1 MGKKIATLNALAFHY
16 ERVCFS
22 QYFSTTQIM
31 DTIHIIEP
39 DNTFAFDKCSLGTL
53 TTVAGGSYFA
63 RLYFNNKPLYIQS
76 PKSLTK
82 QGFVRSGK
90 KYYTDLMFTNQDE
103 LFIHWL
109 ENLESTCQQLLFS
122 KNAEWFTPENKLEM
136 HDIESCFTSP
146 VKVFRSGRFYLV
158 RTNIKPNI
166 KIYDEQVAIP
176 AESIISDTH
185 IVSVIEVQGIKFTS
199 NTFQIELEI
208 KQCLKVSADP
218 FLDSCVIKAPLV
230 KTGGTQPVRPNPTEP
245 KEASKIMEAM
255 DKDEEEEIFKMIA
268 QAEATKVEPS
278 HEPLTPVQSQ
288 PKNIKAITQNNT
300 KQNSQTT
307 ISPEQIINGNTSKL
321 TVGANISNNDIGEI
335 TVLDMPEITTDIQ
348 DLTNVDISLD
358 NSLETIT
365 LKKPNQVY
373 YEIYNEARK
382 KAKECKKAA
391 IIAYLEA
398 KNIKKTYMLE
408 SDSESDGSDYSE
420 SDLNEL
426 EDLDELEEMEEV
438 EE

>member
-1 MGKKIATLNALAFHY
+1 
-16 ERVCFS
+16 
-22 QYFSTTQIM
+22 
-31 DTIHIIEP
+31 
-39 DNTFAFDKCSLGTL
+39 
-53 TTVAGGSYFA
+53 
-63 RLYFNNKPLYIQS
+63 
-76 PKSLTK
+76 
-82 QGFVRSGK
+82 
-90 KYYTDLMFTNQDE
+90 MFTNQDE

-109 ENLESTCQQLLFS
+109 ENLESTCQQLLYS
-122 KNAEWFTPENKLEM
+122 KNAEWFSPENKLEM

-166 KIYDEQVAIP
+166 KIYDEDVAIP
-176 AESIISDTH
+176 AESIIADTH

-199 NTFQIELEI
+199 NTFLIELEI

-230 KTGGTQPVRPNPTEP
+230 KTGGTKQGGSINAEP
-245 KEASKIMEAM
+245 KEAPKIIEAL
-255 DKDEEEEIFKMIA
+255 DKDEEEEIFKMIE
-268 QAEATKVEPS
+268 QAEASTVNITKAVSVEP
-278 HEPLTPVQSQ
+278 TPPAQKPIQ
-288 PKNIKAITQNNT
+288 NIKHITQNNT
-300 KQNSQTT
+300 KQNSQMTVPLDQVLST
-307 ISPEQIINGNTSKL
+307 NKL

-335 TVLDMPEITTDIQ
+335 TVLDLPEITADIQ
-348 DLTNVDISLD
+348 DLTNVDISVD
-358 NSLETIT
+358 NSLETMT

-382 KAKECKKAA
+382 KAKECKKQA
-391 IIAYLEA
+391 IIAYLKA

-426 EDLDELEEMEEV
+426 DDLGELDEVEELEEMEE
-438 EE
+438 

>member
-1 MGKKIATLNALAFHY
+1 
-16 ERVCFS
+16 
-22 QYFSTTQIM
+22 M

-39 DNTFAFDKCSLGTL
+39 DNTFPFDKCSLGTL
-53 TTVAGGSYFA
+53 TTVAGGSYFS
-63 RLYFNNKPLYIQS
+63 RLYFNSKPLYIQS

-82 QGFVRSGK
+82 QGFIRSGK

-109 ENLESTCQQLLFS
+109 ENLESTCQRLLYG

-166 KIYDEQVAIP
+166 KIYRDEVETP
-176 AESIISDTH
+176 AETIMADTH
-185 IVSVIEVQGIKFTS
+185 IVSVIEVQGIKFTT
-199 NTFQIELEI
+199 NTFQIDLEI
-208 KQCLKVSADP
+208 KQCLQVSADP

-230 KTGGTQPVRPNPTEP
+230 KSGVTKEGITEP
-245 KEASKIMEAM
+245 KEVPKADPSPVILNKGLDGE
-255 DKDEEEEIFKMIA
+255 DEEDEEAAIFRMIES
-268 QAEATKVEPS
+268 AELANAPVAPEVISKER
-278 HEPLTPVQSQ
+278 TPAPQ
-288 PKNIKAITQNNT
+288 NIKEVTKNNT

-307 ISPEQIINGNTSKL
+307 VSPDKVVNGNISKL

-335 TVLDMPEITTDIQ
+335 TVLDLPEISADIQ
-348 DLTNVDISLD
+348 DLTNVDISVD

-382 KAKECKKAA
+382 KAKECKKEA
-391 IIAYLEA
+391 IIAYLKA

-408 SDSESDGSDYSE
+408 SDSDSDGSEYSE
-420 SDLNEL
+420 SDLNEFDEL
-426 EDLDELEEMEEV
+426 DSVDDIDELEEE
-438 EE
+438 

>member
-1 MGKKIATLNALAFHY
+1 M
-16 ERVCFS
+16 
-22 QYFSTTQIM
+22 
-31 DTIHIIEP
+31 
-39 DNTFAFDKCSLGTL
+39 
-53 TTVAGGSYFA
+53 
-63 RLYFNNKPLYIQS
+63 
-76 PKSLTK
+76 
-82 QGFVRSGK
+82 
-90 KYYTDLMFTNQDE
+90 
-103 LFIHWL
+103 
-109 ENLESTCQQLLFS
+109 
-122 KNAEWFTPENKLEM
+122 
-136 HDIESCFTSP
+136 
-146 VKVFRSGRFYLV
+146 
-158 RTNIKPNI
+158 
-166 KIYDEQVAIP
+166 
-176 AESIISDTH
+176 SDTH

-230 KTGGTQPVRPNPTEP
+230 KTGGTQPVGPNPTEP
-245 KEASKIMEAM
+245 KEAPKIMEAM
-255 DKDEEEEIFKMIA
+255 DKNEEEEIFKMIA

-278 HEPLTPVQSQ
+278 HEPQVPVPVQSQ

-307 ISPEQIINGNTSKL
+307 ISPEQIINGNTNKL

>member
-1 MGKKIATLNALAFHY
+1 
-16 ERVCFS
+16 
-22 QYFSTTQIM
+22 M

-39 DNTFAFDKCSLGTL
+39 DNTFPFDKCSLGTL
-53 TTVAGGSYFA
+53 TTVAGGSYFS
-63 RLYFNNKPLYIQS
+63 RLYFNSKPLYIQS

-109 ENLESTCQQLLFS
+109 ENLESTCQRLLYG

-158 RTNIKPNI
+158 RTNIKQNI
-166 KIYDEQVAIP
+166 KIYHDAVEIP
-176 AESIISDTH
+176 AETILADTH

-230 KTGGTQPVRPNPTEP
+230 KSGVAKQDGAINTEP
-245 KEASKIMEAM
+245 KEAPKEEPAPVLLNKPLNG
-255 DKDEEEEIFKMIA
+255 KDEEDEEDEEAAIFRIIESAELAKAPIPQETIA
-268 QAEATKVEPS
+268 KEQIPATP
-278 HEPLTPVQSQ
+278 
-288 PKNIKAITQNNT
+288 NIKEVTKNNT

-307 ISPEQIINGNTSKL
+307 VSPDKVINGNTNKL

-335 TVLDMPEITTDIQ
+335 TVLDLPEITMDIQ
-348 DLTNVDISLD
+348 DLTNVDFSVD

-382 KAKECKKAA
+382 KAKECKKEA
-391 IIAYLEA
+391 IIAYLKA

-408 SDSESDGSDYSE
+408 SDSDSDGSEYSE

-426 EDLDELEEMEEV
+426 DDLDSADGMDELEEE
-438 EE
+438 

>member
-1 MGKKIATLNALAFHY
+1 
-16 ERVCFS
+16 
-22 QYFSTTQIM
+22 
-31 DTIHIIEP
+31 
-39 DNTFAFDKCSLGTL
+39 
-53 TTVAGGSYFA
+53 
-63 RLYFNNKPLYIQS
+63 
-76 PKSLTK
+76 
-82 QGFVRSGK
+82 
-90 KYYTDLMFTNQDE
+90 MFTNQDE

-109 ENLESTCQQLLFS
+109 ENLESTCQRLLYG

-166 KIYDEQVAIP
+166 KIYRDEVETP
-176 AESIISDTH
+176 AETIMADTH

-199 NTFQIELEI
+199 NTFQIDLEI
-208 KQCLKVSADP
+208 KQCLQVSADP

-230 KTGGTQPVRPNPTEP
+230 KSGVAKQSVPNITEP
-245 KEASKIMEAM
+245 IEAPKEEHPSVVLNKQLNGE
-255 DKDEEEEIFKMIA
+255 DEEDEEDAIFRMIES
-268 QAEATKVEPS
+268 AELAKA
-278 HEPLTPVQSQ
+278 PLVPEVI
-288 PKNIKAITQNNT
+288 PKERIPAPQNIKEVTKNNT

-307 ISPEQIINGNTSKL
+307 VSPDTLVNGNISKL

-335 TVLDMPEITTDIQ
+335 TVLDLPEISLEIQ
-348 DLTNVDISLD
+348 DLTNVDISVD

-382 KAKECKKAA
+382 KAKECKKEA
-391 IIAYLEA
+391 IIAYLKA

-408 SDSESDGSDYSE
+408 SDSDSDGSEYSE
-420 SDLNEL
+420 SDLNDFDE
-426 EDLDELEEMEEV
+426 LDELGEIDEV
-438 EE
+438 EEE